1 MPELPE
7 VETTLRGLAPH
18 LEGHRVRSAV
28 VRQRQLRWQVDRDF
42 EKRIAGARI
51 LRLERRA
58 KYLLVH
64 TDRGCAIWH
73 LGMSGSLRLV
83 GSECAAEKH
92 DHVDWVL
99 DSGLVLRYRDP
110 RRFGALLWTDED
122 PVAHDLLVHLGPEP
136 LSDEFDGDYLF
147 KASRGRRQAV
157 KTFIMDGRIVVGVGN
172 IYASESLF
180 LAGIRPDREAGA
192 ISRARY
198 RRLASAIKQVL
209 ARSIE
214 QGGTTLRDFIG
225 GDGKPGYF
233 AQQLNVYG
241 RAGEP
246 CRACGRP
253 VRDLVLGQRSTF
265 FCSSCQ
271 R

>member
-7 VETTLRGLAPH
+7 VETTRRGLAPH
-18 LEGHRVRSAV
+18 LEGHRVRSAR
-28 VRQRQLRWQVDRDF
+28 VRQRQLRWPVDKGF
-42 EKRIAGARI
+42 ERRISGAKI

-83 GSECAAEKH
+83 GPECAAEKH
-92 DHVDWVL
+92 DHIDWQL

-110 RRFGALLWTDED
+110 RRFGALLWTGGE
-122 PVAHDLLVHLGPEP
+122 PAEHELLAHLGPEP
-136 LSDEFDGDYLF
+136 LSGDFHGDYLF
-147 KASRGRRQAV
+147 SASRGRRQAV
-157 KTFIMDGRIVVGVGN
+157 KALIMDGRIVVGVGN
-172 IYASESLF
+172 IYASEALF
-180 LAGIRPDREAGA
+180 LAGIRPDKAAGS

-198 RRLASAIKQVL
+198 LRLAEAIKEVL
-209 ARSIE
+209 GHAIE

-225 GDGKPGYF
+225 GDGQPGYF
-233 AQQLNVYG
+233 AQQLKVYG
-241 RAGEP
+241 RTGQP
-246 CRACGRP
+246 CPGCGRAI
-253 VRDLVLGQRSTF
+253 RDLILAQRNTF
-265 FCSSCQ
+265 FCSRCQ

>member
-7 VETTLRGLAPH
+7 VETTLRGLRPH
-18 LEGHRVRSAV
+18 LEGRKVRAAQ
-28 VRQRQLRWQVDRDF
+28 VRQHQLRWPVEPGFTRYI
-42 EKRIAGARI
+42 RNARI
-51 LRLERRA
+51 LKLERRA

-64 TDRGCAIWH
+64 TDKGCAIWH

-83 GSECAAEKH
+83 ETGVAPEKH
-92 DHVDWVL
+92 DHIDWRL
-99 DSGLVLRYRDP
+99 DSGLKLRYRDP
-110 RRFGALLWTDED
+110 RRFGALLWTVAD
-122 PVAHDLLVHLGPEP
+122 PLAHELLSHLGPEP
-136 LSDEFDGDYLF
+136 LSEAFDGDYLF
-147 KASRGRRQAV
+147 ASSRKRKLSV

-180 LAGIRPDREAGA
+180 QAGIRPDREAGS

-198 RRLASAIKQVL
+198 QRLAVAIKQIL
-209 ARSIE
+209 QQAIA

-233 AQQLNVYG
+233 AQQLSVYG
-241 RAGEP
+241 RTGEACP
-246 CRACGRP
+246 SCGRA
-253 VRDLVLGQRSTF
+253 VRDMVLGQRNTF

>member
-7 VETTLRGLAPH
+7 VETTCRGLAPH
-18 LEGHRVRSAV
+18 LEGHKVRSV
-28 VRQRQLRWQVDRDF
+28 QVRQPRLRWPVDPDF
-42 EKRIAGARI
+42 AKHIKNARI
-51 LRLERRA
+51 LKLERRA

-73 LGMSGSLRLV
+73 LGMSGSLRLIQ
-83 GSECAAEKH
+83 SEERAEKH
-92 DHVDWVL
+92 DHIDWRL

-110 RRFGALLWTDED
+110 RRFGALLWTAGD
-122 PVAHDLLVHLGPEP
+122 PLSHDLLSHLGPEP
-136 LSDEFDGDYLF
+136 LSEAFTGDHLF
-147 KASRGRRQAV
+147 SSSRRRKQSV

-180 LAGIRPDREAGA
+180 LAGIRPDREAGS

-198 RRLASAIKQVL
+198 LRLAEVIQQVL
-209 ARSIE
+209 RRAIA

-225 GDGKPGYF
+225 GDGQPGYF
-233 AQQLNVYG
+233 AQELNVYG
-241 RAGEP
+241 RAGLP
-246 CRACGRP
+246 CPTCGRP
-253 VRDLVLGQRSTF
+253 VRDITLGQRNTF
-265 FCSSCQ
+265 FCVHCQ

>member
-7 VETTLRGLAPH
+7 VETTLRGLQPH
-18 LEGHRVRSAV
+18 LEGHKIRSAE
-28 VRQRQLRWQVDRDF
+28 VRQHQLRWPVEADF
-42 EKRIAGARI
+42 ARRIRNARI
-51 LRLERRA
+51 LKLERRA

-64 TDRGCAIWH
+64 TDKGCAIWH
-73 LGMSGSLRLV
+73 LGMSGSLRMV
-83 GSECAAEKH
+83 EAALAPEKH
-92 DHVDWVL
+92 DHIDWRL
-99 DSGLVLRYRDP
+99 DSGLILRYRDP
-110 RRFGALLWTDED
+110 RRFGALLWTVAD
-122 PVAHDLLVHLGPEP
+122 PLAHDLLSHLGPEP
-136 LSDEFDGDYLF
+136 LSAEFSGDYLF
-147 KASRGRRQAV
+147 ESSRKRKQSV

-180 LAGIRPDREAGA
+180 LAGIRPDRQAGS
-192 ISRARY
+192 ISKARY
-198 RRLASAIKQVL
+198 QRLAESIKRVLSQAI
-209 ARSIE
+209 A

-246 CRACGRP
+246 CPTCGRA
-253 VRDLVLGQRSTF
+253 VRDMVLGQRNTF

>member
-7 VETTLRGLAPH
+7 VETTRRGLAPH
-18 LEGHRVRSAV
+18 LEGHTVCSAT
-28 VRQRQLRWQVDRDF
+28 VRQRRLRWPVEPDF
-42 EKRIAGARI
+42 ERRIAGARI
-51 LRLERRA
+51 LKLERRA

-83 GSECAAEKH
+83 EPGAEVRKH

-99 DSGLVLRYRDP
+99 DSGLCLRFHDP
-110 RRFGALLWTDED
+110 RRFGALLWTDSD
-122 PVAHDLLVHLGPEP
+122 PAAHDLLAHLGPEP
-136 LSDEFDGDYLF
+136 LSEEFCGDYLF
-147 KASRGRRQAV
+147 RVSRGRRQAV
-157 KTFIMDGRIVVGVGN
+157 KTLIMDGRVVVGVGN

-180 LAGIRPDREAGA
+180 LAGIRPDRAAGT

-198 RRLASAIKQVL
+198 GRLTDAIKQVL

-241 RAGEP
+241 RTGER
-246 CRACGRP
+246 CRQCGGP
-253 VRDLVLGQRSTF
+253 VRDMVLGQRSTF
-265 FCSSCQ
+265 FCRRCQ